1 MFLVLLSYKKPLAE
15 VDRHVAAHMDF
26 LARHYASGEFLLSGR
41 KQPRTGGVILAMAAD
56 RAQMEAIV
64 HDDPLVREGVAA
76 YEIIE
81 FIASTTAPALHSVRE
96 VIS

>member
-15 VDRHVAAHMDF
+15 VDRHVAAHMEF

-41 KQPRTGGVILAMAAD
+41 KQPRSGGVILATVAN
-56 RAQMEAIV
+56 RTQMEVIV
-64 HDDPLVREGVAA
+64 RSDPFVSEGVAD

-96 VIS
+96 AS

>member
-15 VDRHVAAHMDF
+15 VDRHIAAHMEF

-41 KQPRTGGVILAMAAD
+41 KQPRSGGVILATAAD

-64 HDDPLVREGVAA
+64 RSDPFVREGVAD

-81 FIASTTAPALHSVRE
+81 FIASSTAPALHCVRE
-96 VIS
+96 AL